1 MDEARI
7 RAATGTD
14 VAAIVGIV
22 ALRNEFPPSGTASR
36 TIWRRLGWKRNGRT
50 SRRHQ
55 TIFVWAGESVDLV
68 NDIPSAAEII
78 DHIVGQEADTLRQ
91 GARSWWA
98 SRAPRQ
104 QPPGSSLYS
113 ILRPSR
119 PAQRCRGQ
127 RSTRGPPRT
136 PPEYKVRT
144 RCARLAPS
152 ASYRGHSA
160 N

>member
-1 MDEARI
+1 MGEARI
-7 RAATGTD
+7 RAATATD

-78 DHIVGQEADTLRQ
+78 DHIVVQEADTP
-91 GARSWWA
+91 GKARA
-98 SRAPRQ
+98 AGGRAAPL
-104 QPPGSSLYS
+104 GSSRQDRVFIASCAHLARPKDAAASDPLAGLLERLPS
-113 ILRPSR
+113 IRFEHD
-119 PAQRCRGQ
+119 A
-127 RSTRGPPRT
+127 
-136 PPEYKVRT
+136 
-144 RCARLAPS
+144 LA
-152 ASYRGHSA
+152 
-160 N
+160 